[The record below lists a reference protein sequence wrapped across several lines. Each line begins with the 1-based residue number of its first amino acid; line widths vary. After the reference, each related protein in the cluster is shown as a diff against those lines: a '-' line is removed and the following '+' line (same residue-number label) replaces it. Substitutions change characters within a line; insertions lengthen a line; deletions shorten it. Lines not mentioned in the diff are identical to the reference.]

1 MPVLNLHKVK
11 RESKTQD
18 VERLVQWLVDNVGE
32 KITDNGFFE
41 QATPVEDTE
50 KYTVE
55 RRRLYIGN
63 GWEIYI
69 DETSSKRLTEDQ
81 ATWSRQTYYVDITD
95 SKQALMFSMKWL

>member
-32 KITDNGFFE
+32 QLTDNGFSE

-50 KYTVE
+50 KYTVK
-55 RRRLYIGN
+55 RVRLYIGN

-69 DETSSKRLTEDQ
+69 DETSSNRLTEDQ
-81 ATWSRQTYYVDITD
+81 ATWSKHTYYVDITD